1 MRAMRAMGGV
11 IGLLALGLVAGCAG
25 LAPLRT
31 AASARVVPPPAPS
44 SAVVP
49 GAPMPAA
56 VDSGPTPEALAVLG
70 TIPEPLSPA
79 ERVPPPAQAAPG
91 GEGGSASAMDTSA
104 VDLADRST
112 ATGVATAQARSDSAS
127 VQVPVPAP
135 TAPLGERQGAGGQ
148 ALPDSVLVPSTKPP
162 PAPAHPDTC
171 WRLQIGAP
179 PEKAKAEALQ
189 SVASSQL
196 LTAFV
201 IEVEKRRYKV
211 RTRDC
216 MERGAVI
223 ALRARAQQAGFKGSF
238 LIEAPAKDHKP

>member
-1 MRAMRAMGGV
+1 MRAMGGV

-25 LAPLRT
+25 LTPLRT
-31 AASARVVPPPAPS
+31 TASARVVPPPAPS

-79 ERVPPPAQAAPG
+79 ERVPPPAQAATG
-91 GEGGSASAMDTSA
+91 GEGGLASAMDTSA
-104 VDLADRST
+104 ADRST
-112 ATGVATAQARSDSAS
+112 ATGAATAQARSDSAS
-127 VQVPVPAP
+127 VQVPVPSP

-148 ALPDSVLVPSTKPP
+148 ALPDSVFVPSTKPTA
-162 PAPAHPDTC
+162 APAHPDTC

-201 IEVEKRRYKV
+201 IEVEKKRYKV
-211 RTRDC
+211 RTRGC